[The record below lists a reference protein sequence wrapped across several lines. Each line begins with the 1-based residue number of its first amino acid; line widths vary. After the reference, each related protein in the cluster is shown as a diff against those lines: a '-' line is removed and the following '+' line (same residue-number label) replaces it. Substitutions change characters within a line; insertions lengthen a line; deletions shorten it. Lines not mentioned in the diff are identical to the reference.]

1 MAKNFLKKIFK
12 KSTQSFDEIEPDEI
26 FLDSSNLP
34 EFDRH
39 QFEGRLEKPIQ
50 AKSVWYV
57 AIFFIII
64 SLSFIS
70 RLWFL
75 QIIRGAANSQR
86 AENNRLR
93 QTPVFAERGLLYD
106 RNHNLLAW
114 NVPNSQDNDFSLR
127 QYATTTG
134 IAHVIGYVKYPTK
147 DSSGF
152 YYRDQLAGIDGV
164 EGFYNDQLSGTNGLQ
179 IVETD
184 ASGKVQS
191 ESVINPPVHGQNLT
205 LSIDSGLQ
213 SELYKQIGEL
223 AAKAGFLGGAGV
235 VMDVHTGEIIAM
247 TSYPE
252 FNSQVMT
259 DGQNSS
265 AINAY
270 NKDTNHPFLD
280 KAVSGLYTPG
290 SIVKP
295 YMAIA
300 ALQEKIIDPNTQIL
314 STGSISVQNPYYPDL
329 SSVFRDWK
337 PLGLMDMRHAL
348 AMSSDVYF
356 YEVGGGYQ
364 DQKGLGIN
372 LIDSYIQLFG
382 FGKTVGNGFFNDK
395 AGTIPTPKWKAAN
408 FNGEAWYLG
417 DTYHT
422 AIGQYGFQVTPIQ
435 VVRAISAVANGGSLV
450 DPTIFTG
457 QSVVKTNLPVDPK
470 NLEIVREGMRLGVTD
485 GISQALNVP
494 YVKVASKT
502 GTAELGVTK
511 VLVNS
516 WSTGFFPYDNP
527 HYAFAVIMEKG
538 SRNNLTGAVFV
549 MQGLLNWMSQNAPQ
563 YFY

>member
-1 MAKNFLKKIFK
+1 MAKKYLKFFFQKQ
-12 KSTQSFDEIEPDEI
+12 SPSFDEIEPDEI

-34 EFDRH
+34 DFDRN

-50 AKSVWYV
+50 ARSIWYV
-57 AIFFIII
+57 AAFFIII
-64 SLSFIS
+64 SVSFIA

-75 QIIRGAANSQR
+75 QVVHGADNNQK
-86 AENNRLR
+86 AENNRLH

-114 NVPNSQDNDFSLR
+114 NMPNPNDTDFSLR
-127 QYATTTG
+127 QYATSTG
-134 IAHVIGYVKYPTK
+134 LAHVLGYVKYPTK

-152 YYRDQLAGIDGV
+152 YYRDQMAGIDGV
-164 EGFYNDQLSGTNGLQ
+164 EGFYNDQLAGTNGLQ

-184 ASGKVQS
+184 ASGKIQS
-191 ESVINPPVHGQNLT
+191 ESVINPPVHGQNLV

-213 SELYKQIGEL
+213 NELYKQIKDL
-223 AAKAGFLGGAGV
+223 AQKVGFVGGAGV
-235 VMDVHTGEIIAM
+235 IMDVHTGEVIAM

-252 FNSQVMT
+252 FNSQIMT
-259 DGQNSS
+259 DGQDSS

-270 NKDTNHPFLD
+270 NKDLNHPFLD
-280 KAVSGLYTPG
+280 KVISGLYTPG

-295 YMAIA
+295 YMATA
-300 ALQEKIIDPNTQIL
+300 ALQEKTIDPAKQIQD
-314 STGSISVQNPYYPDL
+314 SGSISIQNPYYPNL

-337 PLGLMDMRHAL
+337 PLGSIDMRHAL

-356 YEVGGGYQ
+356 YEVGGGFG

-372 LIDSYIQLFG
+372 TIDAYMQLFG
-382 FGKTVGNGFFNDK
+382 FGKTVGEGFFNDK
-395 AGTIPTPKWKAAN
+395 AGTIPTPAWKAAN
-408 FNGEAWYLG
+408 FKGEQWYLG

-422 AIGQYGFQVTPIQ
+422 SIGQYGFQVTPIQ
-435 VVRAISAVANGGSLV
+435 EVRAIGAVANGGSLV
-450 DPTIFTG
+450 DPTILTN
-457 QSVVKTNLPVDPK
+457 QPVVATQLPLDPK

-485 GISQALNVP
+485 GISQAINVP

-511 VLVNS
+511 VTVNS
-516 WSTGFFPYDNP
+516 WSTGFFPYDKP

-538 SRNNLTGAVFV
+538 SRNNLTGAIFV
-549 MQGLLNWMSQNAPQ
+549 TQGVLNWMSQNATQ
-563 YFY
+563 YFQ